1 MKLDARQRERAAKFG
16 FRMPMQVAVAARRA
30 HGDVTM
36 GDKSPKSAR
45 KQAGQKQLKVDQE
58 TRSKQAA
65 TTAKQVAS
73 KKK

>member
-1 MKLDARQRERAAKFG
+1 MKLDARLPERTASFG
-16 FRMPMQVAVAARRA
+16 FPLMQVAVAGRRA

-45 KQAGQKQLKVDQE
+45 KQAGQKQIKVDQE
-58 TRSKQAA
+58 ARLKQAA

>member
-1 MKLDARQRERAAKFG
+1 
-16 FRMPMQVAVAARRA
+16 MQVAVAGRFA

-45 KQAGQKQLKVDQE
+45 KQAGQKQIKVDQE
-58 TRSKQAA
+58 ARRKQAV
-65 TTAKQVAS
+65 TTAKQLAS